1 MDNSPFAMSFEE
13 IMAQADANM
22 RADKNQ
28 TPGLQNQPTQ
38 QNEQIQAQPTPT
50 GGGSFLDMV
59 EAAERALA
67 NEAKEEETV
76 TSTTSAMDKQSV
88 GQTEGQAM
96 SFDELYA
103 SAQEQATIP
112 DTANQSAAPTFD
124 NMLAQATKQSENVT
138 TSNQSDTAEVKQLE
152 SLSFDNLLNMAQSQ
166 IESDQPT
173 EETVKEA
180 DQPTEETVKE
190 EEQPAEETVKEAD
203 QPAEKTVKA
212 QEELSKEIDQT
223 AEENAKA
230 KEPAKEETG
239 KKSGRRSTKK
249 KEEKEVEKKEPL
261 PDNTENYKVDVL
273 GEGDVK
279 QKVKKEGIPVETE
292 KPMSLTMK
300 ALFTQ
305 EEIDAFRSDIRT
317 LVRKEFKQA
326 LVGAVK
332 DLLADFNE

>member
-138 TSNQSDTAEVKQLE
+138 TSNQSDTAEVKQSE

-166 IESDQPT
+166 IESEQPV

>member
-138 TSNQSDTAEVKQLE
+138 TSNQSDTAEVKQSE

-166 IESDQPT
+166 IESEQPT

-190 EEQPAEETVKEAD
+190 EE
-203 QPAEKTVKA
+203 
-212 QEELSKEIDQT
+212 I
-223 AEENAKA
+223 
-230 KEPAKEETG
+230 
-239 KKSGRRSTKK
+239 GRAH
-249 KEEKEVEKKEPL
+249 V
-261 PDNTENYKVDVL
+261 
-273 GEGDVK
+273 
-279 QKVKKEGIPVETE
+279 
-292 KPMSLTMK
+292 
-300 ALFTQ
+300 
-305 EEIDAFRSDIRT
+305 
-317 LVRKEFKQA
+317 
-326 LVGAVK
+326 
-332 DLLADFNE
+332 

>member
-138 TSNQSDTAEVKQLE
+138 TSNQSDTAEVKQSE

-166 IESDQPT
+166 IESEQPVEET
-173 EETVKEA
+173 VKEEEQPAEETVKEA
-180 DQPTEETVKE
+180 D
-190 EEQPAEETVKEAD
+190 QPAEETVKEAD